1 MTDAKATFGEYHRQG
16 MVCLTLAQL
25 SDMPDVQA
33 HWLKMAQSWF
43 KLAQNADGMPQQ
55 SGSQIDSAKVIPLKR

>member
-1 MTDAKATFGEYHRQG
+1 MTDAKPSFSEYHRQG

-33 HWLKMAQSWF
+33 HWHKIAQNWF
-43 KLAQNADGMPQQ
+43 KLAQNADGVPQQ
-55 SGSQIDSAKVIPLKR
+55 TASQIASAKVVPLKR

>member
-1 MTDAKATFGEYHRQG
+1 MTDAKTTFGEYHRQG

-25 SDMPDVQA
+25 SDVPDVQT
-33 HWLKMAQSWF
+33 HWLNVAQSWF

-55 SGSQIDSAKVIPLKR
+55 TAPRIDAANVIPLKR

>member
-1 MTDAKATFGEYHRQG
+1 MTDAKPNFGEYHRQG

-25 SDMPDVQA
+25 SDAPDVQA
-33 HWLKMAQSWF
+33 NWLKMAQSWF

-55 SGSQIDSAKVIPLKR
+55 TESQIDSAKVIPLKR